1 MSMVV
6 RVMAPIG
13 RDAELITGV
22 LQQSG
27 LAAEVCTDPLSLLGE
42 DPIGPL
48 LIAEEALSMETIRIL
63 GEWMRSQPTWSDL
76 PVLILTGNGRETS
89 KTHLLEFQCL
99 PLGAPVLLERPI
111 RTATLVSSVRA
122 ALRARQRQYEIR
134 DSLRARDAALAEL
147 KRERETLQVVLDN
160 SIVGV
165 LIGKKDD
172 GITYANQAILRLLGY
187 TADEVAAGKLGWND
201 INTAEYAEADRQAE
215 EQMRIFGTADSY
227 HKELRARDGRLI
239 PFLVGATIIPSQE
252 SQGDLSQTIAVFLTD
267 MSRQKQAESA
277 LIQSEKLA
285 AVGRL
290 AASIS
295 HEINNPLEA
304 VTNILYIVEGNVKDE
319 EAQRYIATAQAELQR
334 VSQIVTHTLRFH
346 RQATSPRALT
356 AEELLEPTIGLHH
369 GRLVNSNIDVQVY
382 HCGSRAVVCY
392 EGDIRQ
398 VLNNLIGNAIDSM
411 KTGGR
416 LLIRTRDAHL
426 WNGNTSGVRITIAD
440 TGHGMTQEVRERI
453 FEPFYTTKGING
465 TGLGLWISSGIVDK
479 HRGLIQVHST
489 LTKSGGTVFSLFLP
503 DEFRREERV
512 QEQAQLLEQ

>member
-6 RVMAPIG
+6 RVIAPIG

-27 LAAEVCTDPLSLLGE
+27 LTAEVCNDPLSLLGDE
-42 DPIGPL
+42 PIGPL
-48 LIAEEALSMETIRIL
+48 LIAEEALNLETIRIL
-63 GEWMRSQPTWSDL
+63 GEWMQRQPTWSDL

-89 KTHLLEFQCL
+89 QSHLLEFQRL

-111 RTATLVSSVRA
+111 RTATLISSVRA

-147 KRERETLQVVLDN
+147 KQERETLQVVLDN

-187 TADEVAAGKLGWND
+187 TADEVSAGKLGWSD
-201 INTAEYAEADRQAE
+201 INTAEYAEADRNAE

-239 PFLVGATIIPSQE
+239 PFLVGATVIPSHE
-252 SQGDLSQTIAVFLTD
+252 SEGDLLPTIAVFLTD

-304 VTNILYIVEGNVKDE
+304 ITNILYIVEGSVQDE
-319 EAQRYIATAQAELQR
+319 EAKRYIATAQAQLQR

-346 RQATSPRALT
+346 RQSTSPRALT
-356 AEELLEPTIGLHH
+356 AEELLEPTLGLYH
-369 GRLVNSNIDVQVY
+369 GRLLNSNIDVQIC
-382 HCGSRAVVCY
+382 HRGSRAVVCY

-416 LLIRTRDAHL
+416 LLIRTRDARL
-426 WNGNTSGVRITIAD
+426 WKGNTSGVRITIAD

-465 TGLGLWISSGIVDK
+465 TGLGLWISSGIINK

-489 LTKSGGTVFSLFLP
+489 LTNGGGTVFSLFLP
-503 DEFRREERV
+503 DEFRREER
-512 QEQAQLLEQ
+512 AHPI